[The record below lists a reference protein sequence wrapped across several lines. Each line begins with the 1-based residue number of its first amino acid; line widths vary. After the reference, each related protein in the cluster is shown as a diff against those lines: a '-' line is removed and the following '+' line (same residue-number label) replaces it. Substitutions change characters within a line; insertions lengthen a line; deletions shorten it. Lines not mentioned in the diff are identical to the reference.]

1 MKKLLQT
8 VAITLC
14 LLPALAS
21 ASHDDGMITKK
32 SKYSVSQTLDKL
44 EAVLKK
50 KGITV
55 AMRWKH
61 DEKAKGVGIP
71 LRPTELLVFGNPKLG
86 SHMFTSNQTSGIDL
100 PLKALAYQDEKGD
113 VYLTYNDPAYIAKR
127 HHIKDRA
134 KILAKMSGAL
144 NKLSNVATGNN

>member
-1 MKKLLQT
+1 MKKLLA
-8 VAITLC
+8 VAFSLC
-14 LLPALAS
+14 LLPTLAT
-21 ASHDDGMITKK
+21 AGNDDGMITKK

-61 DEKAKGVGIP
+61 DAKAKGVGIP

-86 SHMFTSNQTSGIDL
+86 SHMFTSNQTAGIDL
-100 PLKALAYQDEKGD
+100 PLKALAYQDEKGN

-127 HHIKDRA
+127 HQIKDRA